1 MISTSG
7 IIGTGLK
14 KCIPMKRDGSVSVA
28 PSAVIEIDEVFE
40 ANWAALAAIASQNL
54 EIDSFEETGKKLQD
68 IRLLRVSDVA
78 NALEQAYQMGLTVGY
93 NAELG

>member
-1 MISTSG
+1 LEAVVTI
-7 IIGTGLK
+7 
-14 KCIPMKRDGSVSVA
+14 KRRK
-28 PSAVIEIDEVFE
+28 E
-40 ANWAALAAIASQNL
+40 AYWAALAAIASQNL